1 MQFINYL
8 GQDAYTNIAMDSWLL
23 YHLKPTEP
31 VFALWQNKRAVIVGR
46 NQNTFAEVNQDYIDS
61 HDVQVVRRVS
71 GGGAVYHDEGNICFT
86 FFVPVENSGSVNFKK
101 FVQPMYEALHAVL
114 IKAEITGRNDLE
126 VEGKKISGNAQ
137 RYAGGYLMHH
147 GTLLWDTDVEAMI
160 RSLNVSDEKFVSK
173 AAKSV
178 RARVGNIKD
187 FAPEDLTLDSFID
200 ALKYY
205 LTDEGKDGELVLTDD
220 QLSSI
225 KKIRDEAFATW
236 DWNYGESPKFSFQ
249 NHAKF
254 TGGAIDIQVNVE
266 NGKITEINF
275 QGDFLGVRDWRD
287 IKEQFIGLE
296 FEPSAILEVLE
307 TNKEGQYFGTIQNTE
322 LSEMFKADYRT
333 D

>member
-1 MQFINYL
+1 M
-8 GQDAYTNIAMDSWLL
+8 TNL
-23 YHLKPTEP
+23 
-31 VFALWQNKRAVIVGR
+31 
-46 NQNTFAEVNQDYIDS
+46 
-61 HDVQVVRRVS
+61 
-71 GGGAVYHDEGNICFT
+71 
-86 FFVPVENSGSVNFKK
+86 
-101 FVQPMYEALHAVL
+101 
-114 IKAEITGRNDLE
+114 
-126 VEGKKISGNAQ
+126 AQ
-137 RYAGGYLMHH
+137 
-147 GTLLWDTDVEAMI
+147 
-160 RSLNVSDEKFVSK
+160 S
-173 AAKSV
+173 
-178 RARVGNIKD
+178 
-187 FAPEDLTLDSFID
+187 
-200 ALKYY
+200 
-205 LTDEGKDGELVLTDD
+205 
-220 QLSSI
+220 
-225 KKIRDEAFATW
+225 KKIRDEQFATW